1 MPSQKKQKTPSPMVN
16 KQVNIKLLPYH
27 SRDRIVL
34 PESNNSKKKMQIP
47 LFYNGPIYRGKKH
60 ELF

>member
-1 MPSQKKQKTPSPMVN
+1 MVN